1 MTIVEVVG
9 IVLMF
14 SVSVAVIVANVVVAR
29 SECLTNRELL
39 RVQRE
44 WMERMTDDTRD

>member
-1 MTIVEVVG
+1 MMIVEVVG

-14 SVSVAVIVANVVVAR
+14 AVSAVVIVANVVIAR
-29 SECLTNRELL
+29 SECRTNRELL

-44 WMERMTDDTRD
+44 WMERMADGARD

>member
-1 MTIVEVVG
+1 MMVIDVVC
-9 IVLMF
+9 IALMF
-14 SVSVAVIVANVVVAR
+14 VVAAVVIAANVVIAR
-29 SECLTNRELL
+29 SECRTNRELL

>member
-1 MTIVEVVG
+1 MMVVEVVC
-9 IVLMF
+9 IALVF
-14 SVSVAVIVANVVVAR
+14 VVAAVVIVSNIVIAC
-29 SECLTNRELL
+29 SECRTNRELL

>member
-1 MTIVEVVG
+1 MMIIEVVG
-9 IVLMF
+9 IALMF
-14 SVSVAVIVANVVVAR
+14 AVSVAIIASNVVIAR

>member
-1 MTIVEVVG
+1 MIVIEVVG

-14 SVSVAVIVANVVVAR
+14 VVSAVVIASNVVTAR
-29 SECLTNRELL
+29 SECRTNRELL

-44 WMERMTDDTRD
+44 WMERMTDDRRD

>member
-9 IVLMF
+9 IVLMLA
-14 SVSVAVIVANVVVAR
+14 VSAAVIVATAVAAR

-39 RVQRE
+39 RARRE
-44 WMERMTDDTRD
+44 RMERMTNDARD

>member
-1 MTIVEVVG
+1 MTIVNVVC
-9 IVLMF
+9 IALVF
-14 SVSVAVIVANVVVAR
+14 AVGAVVITANVVIAR
-29 SECLTNRELL
+29 SECRTNRELL

>member
-1 MTIVEVVG
+1 MTIVNVVC
-9 IVLMF
+9 IALVF
-14 SVSVAVIVANVVVAR
+14 VVSAMIIAANVVVAR
-29 SECLTNRELL
+29 SDCRTNRELL

>member
-14 SVSVAVIVANVVVAR
+14 AVSAAVITANVVVAR
-29 SECLTNRELL
+29 AECLTNRELL

-44 WMERMTDDTRD
+44 WMERMTDDARD

>member
-14 SVSVAVIVANVVVAR
+14 AVTAAVIVATAVVAR

-39 RVQRE
+39 RTQRE